1 MWLAGKEGFMSAI
14 QRWVERDDARLA
26 QKSTSWFVL
35 RSFLGVL
42 VLVKAAHF
50 ALTATGPLGYVLAA
64 LFTAGGLA
72 WLIEGAQGA
81 RSRLVQKI

>member
-1 MWLAGKEGFMSAI
+1 MSAI

-26 QKSTSWFVL
+26 EKSTSWFVL
-35 RSFLGVL
+35 RSFFGVL

-50 ALTATGPLGYVLAA
+50 ALTATGPFGYVAAA

-72 WLIEGAQGA
+72 WLIEGAQGVRA
-81 RSRLVQKI
+81 RLSQKV

>member
-1 MWLAGKEGFMSAI
+1 MSAI

-42 VLVKAAHF
+42 VL
-50 ALTATGPLGYVLAA
+50 
-64 LFTAGGLA
+64 
-72 WLIEGAQGA
+72 EGAQGV
-81 RSRLVQKI
+81 RSRIYQKV